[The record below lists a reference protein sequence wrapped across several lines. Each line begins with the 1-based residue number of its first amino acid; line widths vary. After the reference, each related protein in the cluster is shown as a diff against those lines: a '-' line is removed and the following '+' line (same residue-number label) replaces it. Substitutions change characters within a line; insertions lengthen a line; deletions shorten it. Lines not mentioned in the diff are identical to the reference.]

1 MGNDKWQRFEVHEG
15 VSLSG
20 DQVGTTRPRPG
31 RQRTGYRP
39 DCWGVGGLV
48 PWQPQQAG
56 FRAFPAVQ

>member
-1 MGNDKWQRFEVHEG
+1 MGNDKWQRFEVYEG

-39 DCWGVGGLV
+39 ECWGVGGLV
-48 PWQPQQAG
+48 SHQED
-56 FRAFPAVQ
+56 FSFYSREKD